1 MRKTLKKL
9 CEILSKSFFDGVA
22 KDFHL
27 ISVHLYIITK
37 KMYGEVPVGGFIS
50 TPLPLSFNQMF
61 HVRLPLSQNHY
72 HCNGH
77 FISFD
82 SMH

>member
-1 MRKTLKKL
+1 MENNKFLVLLNCYSCLNMRKTLKKL

-37 KMYGEVPVGGFIS
+37 KMYGEVPVGGLNS
-50 TPLPLSFNQMF
+50 TPLP
-61 HVRLPLSQNHY
+61 
-72 HCNGH
+72 
-77 FISFD
+77 
-82 SMH
+82 